1 MTESPRQVNELVQ
14 QAARLVKAGQ
24 KDIARP
30 LLAEAL
36 ALDSK
41 RVDAWVLLAKST
53 DSAAEEIDC
62 LKRVVALDPGF
73 TWAKQRLKELDAQ
86 SSLSAADSLV
96 NRPALTNL
104 DSTVPLTATVAQ
116 TPKRVIPQK
125 PAPVPSRRKV
135 SLWWLAVAAIGL
147 ACGLVWMG
155 ILARPLRELAFGK
168 ATSTPAAQAGSDL
181 ALACQRFIDQALK
194 ISNKSCSQVG
204 TNKVCYGN
212 NTLRVTLANNTSG
225 QFSQQGD
232 VIDADA
238 LKELSASPLN
248 PKDGEWGIAI
258 FKLLAN
264 LPRTSPGQNVTFV
277 VFGNTTLTS
286 NDPSLQAF
294 YFSSGVGR
302 VDCDQVPMD
311 GIAVNLPQG
320 GGAHFSVN
328 GAEVTLLGN
337 AALEAHPNDSMTVS
351 VLSGSALVSAD
362 GVDRYF
368 GAGQQ
373 VGVPLGGAN
382 GVVASGPP
390 SLPSPL
396 SADALQAACTISG
409 TSCNPND
416 IQLVGA
422 ADAQAAVQQAVD
434 PASSASAPP
443 SLTPITVT
451 ATQAATATLSASATH
466 LASPTFTPRQ
476 SVTFT
481 RTAPRTPSTSPT
493 LGPSPT
499 ATATFTQSLTPT
511 RTATFTQSSTPTR
524 TATGSLTSTASAS
537 PTFTLTRTN
546 TPTTPATSTQ
556 TDTTSP
562 TFTST
567 PTNTPLPPTAT
578 FTATNPPTDTPTQ
591 PPTSTP
597 TDTSPPPTPT
607 DSPCNISASGFS
619 SGGSNLSLN
628 VQNNLSTTITITG
641 ASVNWIKTPS
651 SQRLRKMFV
660 GGNQVWSGPENFPPS
675 NFPGGFGWSG
685 PSSRRQIGAGSS
697 QSISWDFQDNLQSS
711 GYSVTLNFNNG
722 CSVSASN

>member
-1 MTESPRQVNELVQ
+1 MTESARHINELVQ
-14 QAARLVKAGQ
+14 QAAKLVKVGQ
-24 KDIARP
+24 KDLARP

-41 RVDAWVLLAKST
+41 RVDAWVLLAKAS
-53 DSAAEEIDC
+53 DSVAEEIDC
-62 LKRVVALDPGF
+62 LKRVVALDPNF
-73 TWAKQRLKELDAQ
+73 TWAKQRLKELDTQ

-96 NRPALTNL
+96 NRPALVNL

-116 TPKRVIPQK
+116 PPKQVIPQK
-125 PAPVPSRRKV
+125 PTPIPSRRKV
-135 SLWWLAVAAIGL
+135 SLWWLVVAAIGL
-147 ACGLVWMG
+147 ACGLVWMV

-168 ATSTPAAQAGSDL
+168 ATPTSAAQPGSDL

-232 VIDADA
+232 VIDANA

-286 NDPSLQAF
+286 NDPGLQAF

-320 GGAHFSVN
+320 GGVHFTVN

-373 VGVPLGGAN
+373 VGVPLSGAN

-396 SADALQAACTISG
+396 SAAALQAACTISS
-409 TSCNPND
+409 TSCNPSD
-416 IQLVGA
+416 IQSVDPA
-422 ADAQAAVQQAVD
+422 EAQAAVQQAVD

-443 SLTPITVT
+443 SLTPVTVT
-451 ATQAATATLSASATH
+451 STQAATATLLATATP
-466 LASPTFTPRQ
+466 LASPTFTPKQ
-476 SVTFT
+476 SVTPA
-481 RTAPRTPSTSPT
+481 RTSIGTPSASPT
-493 LGPSPT
+493 LGSSPT
-499 ATATFTQSLTPT
+499 PTATFTQSATST
-511 RTATFTQSSTPTR
+511 RTVT
-524 TATGSLTSTASAS
+524 SLVTSTASAS
-537 PTFTLTRTN
+537 ATRTATRTK
-546 TPTTPATSTQ
+546 TPTPPATSTH
-556 TDTTSP
+556 TATTVP
-562 TFTST
+562 TFTSV
-567 PTNTPLPPTAT
+567 PTSTPLPPTAT
-578 FTATNPPTDTPTQ
+578 FTATTPPTDT
-591 PPTSTP
+591 PTSTP
-597 TDTSPPPTPT
+597 TDTSLPPTPT
-607 DSPCNISASGFS
+607 DSSCNISANSFS
-619 SGGSNLSLN
+619 SNGSSLSLN
-628 VQNNLSTTITITG
+628 VQNNLSTGITITG
-641 ASVNWIKTPS
+641 ATVNWIRTPP
-651 SQRLRKMFV
+651 SQELRKMDV
-660 GGNQVWSGPENFPPS
+660 GGSHVWNGHDNFPPS
-675 NFPGGFGWSG
+675 NLPGGSGWSG
-685 PSSRRQIGAGSS
+685 PSSNRQIGPGSS
-697 QSISWDFQDNLQSS
+697 RSITFDFKDNLQPS

-722 CSVSASN
+722 CSVSAGN